1 MDWKRPSIK
10 STGEGDYN
18 AQLENVGIV
27 DVWSVFI
34 AISTASRL
42 L

>member
-1 MDWKRPSIK
+1 MALKRLRIK
-10 STGEGDYN
+10 CTGERDYN

-27 DVWSVFI
+27 DVWSVFM
-34 AISTASRL
+34 AVSTAPRL